1 MAILAKIAKNDD
13 FEASWNSGQKMARI
27 LAKISRIRTIFMIF
41 GQRMAKKWPKMAKND
56 LKIR

>member
-27 LAKISRIRTIFMIF
+27 LAKIMIL
-41 GQRMAKKWPKMAKND
+41 GQFSGQNLENQDDFHDFWPKNGQKWP
-56 LKIR
+56 